1 MDVTEDLLYA
11 EIGRGVVAL
20 RVLRTQLQQSV
31 TEQRRLEQE
40 NASLKTTVAQMT
52 EDVRESGRGVPA

>member
-31 TEQRRLEQE
+31 TEQRRLEAE
-40 NASLKTTVAQMT
+40 NSSLRSTVNEMT
-52 EDVRESGRGVPA
+52 QDVQGSDDGFSG

>member
-11 EIGRGVVAL
+11 EIGRGVIAL

-40 NASLKTTVAQMT
+40 NASLRATVMQ
-52 EDVRESGRGVPA
+52 DVQESDDGVSG